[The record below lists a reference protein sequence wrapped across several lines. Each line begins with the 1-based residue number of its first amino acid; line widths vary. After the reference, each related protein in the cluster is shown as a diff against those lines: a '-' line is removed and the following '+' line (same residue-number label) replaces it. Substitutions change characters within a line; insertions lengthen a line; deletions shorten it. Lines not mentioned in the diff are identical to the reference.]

1 VERALRR
8 RDSKDDR
15 EIEKGELGWNFTD
28 SLAEDRKADGGNAE
42 LRGEV
47 ALLSRPRHG
56 GK

>member
-8 RDSKDDR
+8 RDSKGDR
-15 EIEKGELGWNFTD
+15 EIEREELGWNFAD
-28 SLAEDRKADGGNAE
+28 SLAEDRKAGGGNAE